1 MKSYETQKVKS
12 GMRYKII
19 IAFLI
24 ILSSIPNVNA
34 KTYEIDFS
42 NSGTTTMSS
51 QCQYYDFNDG
61 SYDYSMFVSIPNGLP
76 FHNVTQGIGLD
87 LRRNT
92 MSASAVAYV
101 NLDGLNLNGTLI
113 TRVEVFT
120 VSDTSVNDRTGVVSG
135 NSSSTQQTDDAF
147 YPGQWTT
154 INGSAFEY
162 SLRRRSLQF
171 TGCTGAPNP
180 AGFMYIQTSAIS
192 DHFIIKYLRITT
204 NETDETIPAPGSGG
218 SASGQISFDF
228 SNARAGNL
236 FGINASI
243 LDENFSALTT
253 YYIDTIDPTGAE
265 ITGFPVTFNAQTYST
280 GRLWT
285 FQKFGTYNSTLKYC
299 NMFDIT
305 CSNWLKIGLHTLDSA
320 TLLVTAGSF
329 NYSVTTDKTDY
340 QPNSTIIV
348 TVTNPSSSDVFVT
361 AYGTTGVITEVAW
374 NTIAPANQAS
384 TFTKVLPGYLP
395 FGQYVI
401 NVATTDGYAPVVA
414 QAKFNISAPS
424 NTSNTL
430 FVAWGDIVYKVGKTG
445 IVRTTSNFNASTLT
459 IKSPGGTLTSYGFPA
474 NSTNT
479 TGINLNEEGLWK
491 ARITDNGNASNFII
505 ATTEATKGNPEEN
518 ETIAACKDAATY
530 VCWDK
535 KEYTQGQAYLLS
547 FRLVPK
553 ITDIAS
559 LRPYIEITNPSGTV
573 VYNQSVNFSYDGDQ
587 AAFIGSLSGSFSP
600 QASLGI
606 YFARLKNINIL
617 GEVEI
622 RAESA
627 AILNAGTATVTPTP
641 DIQSGTTNLLSGNFF
656 LIILVLF
663 AFLGVG
669 YEIGDFM
676 GAALGFGSGFIVL
689 GVIGVMPVWALFLFG
704 IIVITAFAVMAGKQ
718 VTGK

>member
-1 MKSYETQKVKS
+1 
-12 GMRYKII
+12 MRYKII

-34 KTYEIDFS
+34 AKTYEIDFS
-42 NSGTTTMSS
+42 NSGSITICSLGEGV
-51 QCQYYDFNDG
+51 YGNVNDG
-61 SYDYSMFVSIPNGLP
+61 VHNYKVFYLQPPGCSGNGGYLISGEGLKAT
-76 FHNVTQGIGLD
+76 FGSSNGINSVNGDNLGINSNANVTKVEIYTFANNVASSLVKVPSGNGAAEVSLTNPAVDAWAEISG
-87 LRRNT
+87 
-92 MSASAVAYV
+92 MSIWNWGTRYHNYV
-101 NLDGLNLNGTLI
+101 RSGAFGFFYQQVGTAGGG
-113 TRVEVFT
+113 VFT
-120 VSDTSVNDRTGVVSG
+120 V
-135 NSSSTQQTDDAF
+135 
-147 YPGQWTT
+147 
-154 INGSAFEY
+154 
-162 SLRRRSLQF
+162 
-171 TGCTGAPNP
+171 
-180 AGFMYIQTSAIS
+180 
-192 DHFIIKYLRITT
+192 KKLRIT
-204 NETDETIPAPGSGG
+204 TDETIPAPGSGG
-218 SASGQISFDF
+218 STSGQISFDF
-228 SNARAGNL
+228 SNAIAGNL

-243 LDENFSALTT
+243 LDENYSAYTT

-265 ITGFPVTFNAQTYST
+265 ITGFPVTFNSRTYST

-299 NMFDIT
+299 NMFDFT
-305 CSNWLKIGLHTLDSA
+305 CSNWLKTGLHTIDSA

-329 NYSVTTDKTDY
+329 NYSITTDQTNY
-340 QPNSTIIV
+340 QPNSTIRI

-374 NTIAPANQAS
+374 NTVAPANQAS

-445 IVRTTSNFNASTLT
+445 IVKTTSNFNSSTLT

-535 KEYTQGQAYLLS
+535 KEYTQGQAYILS
-547 FRLVPK
+547 FRVVPK

-559 LRPYIEITNPSGTV
+559 LYPYIEITNPSGTV
-573 VYNQSVNFSYDGDQ
+573 VYNQSVNFSYDRDQ
-587 AAFIGSLSGSFSP
+587 AAFIGSLGGSFSP

-606 YFARLKNINIL
+606 YFARLKNRNIL

-641 DIQSGTTNLLSGNFF
+641 NIPDGTTNLLSGNFI

-704 IIVITAFAVMAGKQ
+704 LIVITGFAVMAGKQ
-718 VTGK
+718 ITGK